1 MEQLSRTRTA
11 LLIVFLVLVWGVN
24 WPLSKFALS
33 YTPPLLFAGIRT
45 LIGGLLLLIVAI
57 PRYKQMRLKESWHIY
72 LVSSAFNI
80 ILFYGLQTVGLGY
93 LPAGLFSIIVFLQPV
108 LLGIFSWAWLGESMF
123 GLKILGLFLGF
134 AGVATVG
141 AKGLSGHISVLGVV
155 LALGCAFSWAIGTVF
170 VKKAGHAVDS
180 IWLTTLQLI
189 IGGLFMIGVGS
200 KFESWS
206 KIIWDA
212 AFIWDL
218 LFISVF
224 VIAAGWLVFFKL
236 VNSGDASKV
245 ASYTFFIPF
254 ISLLASIIFFNE
266 AFTISLLIGLI
277 LIVASIALVNSKPKP
292 LKAAIQT
299 SHVTLQHES
308 QGE

>member
-1 MEQLSRTRTA
+1 
-11 LLIVFLVLVWGVN
+11 
-24 WPLSKFALS
+24 
-33 YTPPLLFAGIRT
+33 
-45 LIGGLLLLIVAI
+45 
-57 PRYKQMRLKESWHIY
+57 MRLKERWHIY

-123 GLKILGLFLGF
+123 RLKILGLFLGF

-141 AKGLSGHISVLGVV
+141 AKGLSGHISVLGIV

-206 KIIWDA
+206 NIIWDA

-277 LIVASIALVNSKPKP
+277 LIVASITLVNSKPKP